1 MSADPI
7 RVVVI
12 DDSAYNRQTITQMLE
27 SDPDVRVVA
36 RAADGDEGLKLV
48 FQHQPDVVTLDLEM
62 PKMDGFTFLRI
73 LMSRRATPVLVISS
87 YAAKENVFKAL
98 ELGALDFIAKPGRQ
112 LTPDLRGISDE
123 LLQKVKLVRQ
133 LRVVTLGERAQAA
146 AAAAAPPAI
155 PATRMP
161 LSAPPAP
168 TPFRGMP
175 VSIPTVAP
183 APIAPA
189 PPPAP
194 APAPAPEPFRVVAIG
209 ASTGGPPALQQ
220 ILAALDKS
228 LPIGLVITQHMPAKF
243 TQAFADRLSR
253 LTSLEVKEAQDGDV
267 LKRGMALIAPGSG
280 SLLLQRVDQMLVVRI
295 EVALPGDRFIP
306 SVDRM
311 LATVA
316 DACGADT
323 LAVVLTGMGGDG
335 GRGVRAIKQAGGRV
349 IAEAPETA
357 VIFGMP
363 QEAIATGAVDE
374 ILPLPSIPDAIIKFV
389 RRK

>member
-36 RAADGDEGLKLV
+36 RAADGDEGPKLV

-123 LLQKVKLVRQ
+123 LLSKVKLVRQ

-146 AAAAAPPAI
+146 AAATPPAI

-161 LSAPPAP
+161 VSAPPP
-168 TPFRGMP
+168 SGTPFRGMP
-175 VSIPTVAP
+175 AAIPTVAP
-183 APIAPA
+183 ASTAPPPPAPA
-189 PPPAP
+189 PAAPAP
-194 APAPAPEPFRVVAIG
+194 APAPAPA
-209 ASTGGPPALQQ
+209 
-220 ILAALDKS
+220 
-228 LPIGLVITQHMPAKF
+228 
-243 TQAFADRLSR
+243 
-253 LTSLEVKEAQDGDV
+253 
-267 LKRGMALIAPGSG
+267 
-280 SLLLQRVDQMLVVRI
+280 
-295 EVALPGDRFIP
+295 
-306 SVDRM
+306 
-311 LATVA
+311 
-316 DACGADT
+316 
-323 LAVVLTGMGGDG
+323 
-335 GRGVRAIKQAGGRV
+335 
-349 IAEAPETA
+349 
-357 VIFGMP
+357 
-363 QEAIATGAVDE
+363 
-374 ILPLPSIPDAIIKFV
+374 
-389 RRK
+389 

>member
-1 MSADPI
+1 
-7 RVVVI
+7 VI

-27 SDPDVRVVA
+27 SDPDIRVVA
-36 RAADGDEGLKLV
+36 RAADGDEGLKVV
-48 FQHQPDVVTLDLEM
+48 FQQQPDMVTLDLDM

-123 LLQKVKLVRQ
+123 LVRKVKLVRQ
-133 LRVVTLGERAQAA
+133 LRAVTLGERVPV
-146 AAAAAPPAI
+146 APIPSPVPSTRVPVQVSNLSPVGGVPAV
-155 PATRMP
+155 
-161 LSAPPAP
+161 APGPAP
-168 TPFRGMP
+168 R
-175 VSIPTVAP
+175 
-183 APIAPA
+183 
-189 PPPAP
+189 
-194 APAPAPEPFRVVAIG
+194 PEPFRVIAIG

-220 ILAALDKS
+220 ILATLDRS
-228 LPIGLVITQHMPAKF
+228 LPMAIVITQHMPAKF
-243 TQAFADRLSR
+243 TQAFADRLAR
-253 LTSLEVKEAQDGDV
+253 LTSLEVKEAHDGDV
-267 LKRGMALIAPGSG
+267 LRPGMALVAPGSG
-280 SLLLQRVDQMLVVRI
+280 SLLLQRVDRLLVARI
-295 EVALPGDRFIP
+295 ETPAPGDRFTP

-311 LATVA
+311 LTTVA
-316 DACGADT
+316 EACGADT

-335 GRGVRAIKQAGGRV
+335 GRGVRAIKAAGGRV

-374 ILPLPSIPDAIIKFV
+374 ILPLSSIPNAIVKFA
-389 RRK
+389 RR

>member
-1 MSADPI
+1 MPGAQPI

-112 LTPDLRGISDE
+112 LTPDLRGIQEE
-123 LLQKVKLVRQ
+123 LLQKVKVVRE
-133 LRVVTLGERAQAA
+133 LRVVKLEERAK
-146 AAAAAPPAI
+146 
-155 PATRMP
+155 
-161 LSAPPAP
+161 SAPPATAPLPATRLPQTAASP
-168 TPFRGMP
+168 TPARGLP
-175 VSIPTVAP
+175 AYAPSAPTVVP
-183 APIAPA
+183 APE
-189 PPPAP
+189 
-194 APAPAPEPFRVVAIG
+194 EPFRVVAIG

-220 ILAALDKS
+220 ILASLDAT
-228 LPIGLVITQHMPAKF
+228 LPIALVITQHMPAKF
-243 TQAFADRLSR
+243 TQAFADRLAR
-253 LTSLEVKEAQDGDV
+253 LTQLEVKEAQDGDV
-267 LKRGMALIAPGSG
+267 LRRGMALVAPGSG

-295 EVALPGDRFIP
+295 EAPGPGDRFIP

-311 LATVA
+311 LQTVA
-316 DACGADT
+316 DACGAET

-374 ILPLPSIPDAIIKFV
+374 ILPLPAIAEAITKFV
-389 RRK
+389 RKPRG